1 MSCNSEEEMTELN
14 EKQVQILLV
23 AEKLFAEKG
32 FDGTSIRDIS
42 KEAKINIAMVSY
54 YFGSKDKML
63 EALIVWRTSDMALQ
77 LENLLKMQVDPW
89 EKMERLIDLYIT
101 RVNKNRCI
109 YKIIHSEVLNT
120 HRSINIQQFNEVK
133 LRNLGM
139 IRQIV
144 EEGQKTGQ
152 FRSDIP
158 VELLPTTVLGTY
170 FHFHNTR
177 PFYEDMLNLKSD
189 RDFDNYVKNNLIPYI
204 KQVIKA
210 LLKNEN
216 Q

>member
-1 MSCNSEEEMTELN
+1 MSELN
-14 EKQVQILLV
+14 EKQMQILLV

-32 FDGTSIRDIS
+32 FDGTSIRDIA
-42 KEAKINIAMVSY
+42 KEAHINVAMVSY
-54 YFGSKDKML
+54 YFGSKEKML
-63 EALIVWRTSDMALQ
+63 ESLILSRTSDMELQ
-77 LENLLKMQVDPW
+77 LTTLLKLQVDPW

-109 YKIIHSEVLNT
+109 YKIIHSEVLNSQ
-120 HRSINIQQFNEVK
+120 RNLSIQQFNEVK
-133 LRNLGM
+133 LRNLNL

-152 FRSDIP
+152 FKQDIP
-158 VELLPTTVLGTY
+158 VHLLPTTVLGTY
-170 FHFHNTR
+170 FHFTNTR
-177 PFYEDMLNLKSD
+177 IFYEEMLHLKTD

>member
-1 MSCNSEEEMTELN
+1 MSALN
-14 EKQVQILLV
+14 EKQERILQV

-63 EALIVWRTSDMALQ
+63 EALILFRVDDMRLQ
-77 LENLLKMQVDPW
+77 LENLLKLDIDPW
-89 EKMERLIDLYIT
+89 DKLEKLIELYIA

-109 YKIIHSEVLNT
+109 YQIIHFELANKKRDLNIGSFNEMKLKNLETIRKIIN
-120 HRSINIQQFNEVK
+120 
-133 LRNLGM
+133 
-139 IRQIV
+139 
-144 EEGQKTGQ
+144 EGQEKGL
-152 FRSDIP
+152 FNKDVMIELIP
-158 VELLPTTVLGTY
+158 VTVVGTY
-170 FHFHNTR
+170 FQFQMSR
-177 PFYEDMLNLKSD
+177 SIYEQIFNLKTE
-189 RDFDNYVKNNLIPYI
+189 RDYENFVKNELTQHI

-216 Q
+216 H